1 LRTDEENRPGHV
13 PVLLTEAVDALAL
26 RPDAVVLDATVG
38 LGGHSREI
46 LKRIPQGRLIAL
58 DQDADALQRS
68 AQVFQ
73 GDPRVTLR
81 KANFAG
87 LLEVLKENAAVPVD
101 AVLMDLGVSSLQLGT
116 PERGFSFQHSG
127 PLDMRMDPTG
137 DLSALDVVNRY
148 GEGDL
153 KRILFEFGEEP
164 KAALLARRLI
174 EARNRKPLETTDEL
188 AALAEG
194 LYPSKGP
201 NASRRHPATRLFQAL
216 RIEVNHELSVLQSG
230 LEGATSALRS
240 GGRLAV
246 ITFHSLEDRAVKG
259 FLAGVARTCV
269 CPPKTIMC
277 HCGHQATFRLVTKKP
292 MLPSEQELRDN
303 PRSRSA
309 KLRVAEKLERK

>member
-1 LRTDEENRPGHV
+1 
-13 PVLLTEAVDALAL
+13 LTEAVEALAL
-26 RPDAVVLDATVG
+26 RPNSVVLDATVG

-46 LKRIPQGRLIAL
+46 LKRIPRGRLIAL

-73 GDPRVTLR
+73 GDPRVVLR

-101 AVLMDLGVSSLQLGT
+101 AVLMDLGVSSMQLGT

-127 PLDMRMDPTG
+127 PLDMRMDPAG
-137 DLSALDVVNRY
+137 DLRAIDVVNRY
-148 GEGDL
+148 GEDDL

-164 KAALLARRLI
+164 KASLLARRII
-174 EARNRKPLETTDEL
+174 EARNRKMLETTDEL

-216 RIEVNHELSVLQSG
+216 RIEVNHEMDVLRLG
-230 LEGATSALRS
+230 LEGAQAALRS

-246 ITFHSLEDRAVKG
+246 ITFHSLEDRAVKR
-259 FLAGVARTCV
+259 FIADASLECV
-269 CPPKTIMC
+269 CPPKTILC
-277 HCGHQATFRLVTKKP
+277 HCGHQASLKKVTRKP
-292 MLPSEQELRDN
+292 VLPSEEEQRNN

-309 KLRVAEKLERK
+309 KLRVAERL

>member
-1 LRTDEENRPGHV
+1 MKTDEENEPGHV
-13 PVLLTEAVDALAL
+13 PVLLTEAVEALAL

-46 LKRIPQGRLIAL
+46 LKRIPKGRLIAL

-73 GDPRVTLR
+73 GDPRVVLR

-127 PLDMRMDPTG
+127 PLDMRMDPAG
-137 DLSALDVVNRY
+137 DLRAIDVVNRY
-148 GEGDL
+148 GEDDL

-164 KAALLARRLI
+164 KAALLARRIL

-216 RIEVNHELSVLQSG
+216 RIEVNHEMEVLRLG
-230 LEGATSALRS
+230 LEGAQAALRS

-246 ITFHSLEDRAVKG
+246 ITFHSLEDRAVKR
-259 FLAGVARTCV
+259 FIADASLECV
-269 CPPKTIMC
+269 CPPKTILC
-277 HCGHQATFRLVTKKP
+277 HCGHQASLKKVTRKP
-292 MLPSEQELRDN
+292 ILPSEEEQRNN

-309 KLRVAEKLERK
+309 KLRVAERL

>member
-1 LRTDEENRPGHV
+1 MKTDEENGPGHV
-13 PVLLTEAVDALAL
+13 PVLLTEAVEALAL

-46 LKRIPQGRLIAL
+46 LKRIPKGRLIAL

-73 GDPRVTLR
+73 GDPRVVLR

-127 PLDMRMDPTG
+127 PLDMRMDPAG
-137 DLSALDVVNRY
+137 DLRAIDVVNRY
-148 GEGDL
+148 GEDDL

-164 KAALLARRLI
+164 KAALLARRIL

-216 RIEVNHELSVLQSG
+216 RIEVNHEMEVLRLG
-230 LEGATSALRS
+230 LEGAQAALRS

-246 ITFHSLEDRAVKG
+246 ITFHSLEDRAVKR
-259 FLAGVARTCV
+259 FIADASLECV
-269 CPPKTIMC
+269 CPPKTILC
-277 HCGHQATFRLVTKKP
+277 HCGHQASLKKVTRKP
-292 MLPSEQELRDN
+292 ILPSEEEQRNN

-309 KLRVAEKLERK
+309 KLRVAERL

>member
-1 LRTDEENRPGHV
+1 
-13 PVLLTEAVDALAL
+13 LLTEAVDALAL
-26 RPDAVVLDATVG
+26 KPDAVVLDATVG

-46 LKRIPQGRLIAL
+46 LKRIPKGRLIAL

-68 AQVFQ
+68 AQAFQ
-73 GDPRVTLR
+73 GDPRVLL
-81 KANFAG
+81 KKVNFAG

-127 PLDMRMDPTG
+127 PLDMRMDPAG
-137 DLSALDVVNRY
+137 DLRAIDVVNRY
-148 GEGDL
+148 GEDDL

-164 KAALLARRLI
+164 KAAQLARRII

-188 AALAEG
+188 SVLTEG
-194 LYPSKGP
+194 LYPSQGP

-216 RIEVNHELSVLQSG
+216 RIEVNQEMNVLRQG
-230 LEGATSALRS
+230 LEGAKAALRS

-246 ITFHSLEDRAVKG
+246 ITFHSLEDRAVKH
-259 FLAGVARTCV
+259 FLVEESLECV
-269 CPPKTIMC
+269 CPPKTILC
-277 HCGHQATFRLVTKKP
+277 HCGHQAAFKRITRKP
-292 MLPSEQELRDN
+292 MVPSEQEQRDN

-309 KLRVAEKLERK
+309 KLRVAERL

>member
-1 LRTDEENRPGHV
+1 MKTDEENGPGHV
-13 PVLLTEAVDALAL
+13 PVLLTEAVEALAL

-46 LKRIPQGRLIAL
+46 LKRIPRGRLIAL

-73 GDPRVTLR
+73 GDPRVVLR

-101 AVLMDLGVSSLQLGT
+101 AVLMDLGVSSMQLGT

-127 PLDMRMDPTG
+127 PLDMRMDPAG
-137 DLSALDVVNRY
+137 DLRAIDVVNRY
-148 GEGDL
+148 GEDDL

-164 KAALLARRLI
+164 KASLLARRII
-174 EARNRKPLETTDEL
+174 EARNRKMLETTDEL

-216 RIEVNHELSVLQSG
+216 RIEVNHEMDVLRLG
-230 LEGATSALRS
+230 LEGAQAALRS

-246 ITFHSLEDRAVKG
+246 ITFHSLEDRAVKR
-259 FLAGVARTCV
+259 FIADASLECV
-269 CPPKTIMC
+269 CPPKTILC
-277 HCGHQATFRLVTKKP
+277 HCGHQASLKKVTRKP
-292 MLPSEQELRDN
+292 ILPSEEEQRNN

-309 KLRVAEKLERK
+309 KLRVAERL

>member
-1 LRTDEENRPGHV
+1 LKTDEENGPGHV
-13 PVLLTEAVDALAL
+13 PVLLTEAVEALAL
-26 RPDAVVLDATVG
+26 RPDSVVLDATVG

-46 LKRIPQGRLIAL
+46 LKRIPKGRLIAL
-58 DQDADALQRS
+58 DQDADALQHS

-73 GDPRVTLR
+73 GDPRVVLR

-101 AVLMDLGVSSLQLGT
+101 AVLMDLGVSSMQLGT

-127 PLDMRMDPTG
+127 PLDMRMDSAG
-137 DLSALDVVNRY
+137 DLRAIDVVNRY
-148 GEGDL
+148 SEDDL

-164 KAALLARRLI
+164 KAALLARRI
-174 EARNRKPLETTDEL
+174 KEARNRKPLETTDEL

-194 LYPSKGP
+194 LYPSTGP

-216 RIEVNHELSVLQSG
+216 RIEVNHEMDVLRLG
-230 LEGATSALRS
+230 LEGARAALRS

-246 ITFHSLEDRAVKG
+246 ITFHSLEDRAVKR
-259 FLAGVARTCV
+259 FIADAALECV
-269 CPPKTIMC
+269 CPPKSILC
-277 HCGHQATFRLVTKKP
+277 HCGHQATFKKVTRKP
-292 MLPSEQELRDN
+292 LLPSEEEQRNN

-309 KLRVAEKLERK
+309 KLRVAERL

>member
-1 LRTDEENRPGHV
+1 MKTDEENGPGHV
-13 PVLLTEAVDALAL
+13 PVLLTEAVEALAL
-26 RPDAVVLDATVG
+26 RPDSVVLDATVG

-46 LKRIPQGRLIAL
+46 LKRIPRGRLIAL

-73 GDPRVTLR
+73 GDPRVVLR

-101 AVLMDLGVSSLQLGT
+101 AVLMDLGVSSMQLGT

-127 PLDMRMDPTG
+127 PLDMRMDPAG
-137 DLSALDVVNRY
+137 DLRAIDVVNRY
-148 GEGDL
+148 GEDDL

-164 KAALLARRLI
+164 KASLLARRII
-174 EARNRKPLETTDEL
+174 EARNRKMLETTDEL

-216 RIEVNHELSVLQSG
+216 RIEVNHEMDVLRLG
-230 LEGATSALRS
+230 LEGAQAALRS

-246 ITFHSLEDRAVKG
+246 ITFHSLEDRAVKR
-259 FLAGVARTCV
+259 FIADASLECV
-269 CPPKTIMC
+269 CPPKTILC
-277 HCGHQATFRLVTKKP
+277 HCGHQASLKKVTRKP
-292 MLPSEQELRDN
+292 VLPSEEEQRNN

-309 KLRVAEKLERK
+309 KLRVAERL

>member
-1 LRTDEENRPGHV
+1 MKTDEENGPGHV
-13 PVLLTEAVDALAL
+13 PVLLTEAVEALAL
-26 RPDAVVLDATVG
+26 RPNSVVLDATVG

-46 LKRIPQGRLIAL
+46 LKRIPRGRLIAL

-73 GDPRVTLR
+73 GDPRVVLR

-101 AVLMDLGVSSLQLGT
+101 AVLMDLGVSSMQLGT

-127 PLDMRMDPTG
+127 PLDMRMDPAG
-137 DLSALDVVNRY
+137 DLRAIDVVNRY
-148 GEGDL
+148 GEDDL

-164 KAALLARRLI
+164 KASLLARRII
-174 EARNRKPLETTDEL
+174 EARNRKMLETTDEL

-216 RIEVNHELSVLQSG
+216 RIEVNHEMDVLRLG
-230 LEGATSALRS
+230 LEGAQAALRS

-246 ITFHSLEDRAVKG
+246 ITFHSLEDRAVKR
-259 FLAGVARTCV
+259 FIADASLECV
-269 CPPKTIMC
+269 CPPKTILC
-277 HCGHQATFRLVTKKP
+277 HCGHQASLKKVTRKP
-292 MLPSEQELRDN
+292 VLPSEEEQRNN

-309 KLRVAEKLERK
+309 KLRVAERL

>member
-1 LRTDEENRPGHV
+1 MRTDEEKGPGHV
-13 PVLLTEAVDALAL
+13 PVLLTEAVEALAL

-73 GDPRVTLR
+73 GDPRVTL
-81 KANFAG
+81 KKTNFAG
-87 LLEVLKENAAVPVD
+87 LLDTLRENDAVPVD

-116 PERGFSFQHSG
+116 PSRGFSFQHSG

-137 DLSALDVVNRY
+137 DLRAVDVVNRY
-148 GEGDL
+148 GEDDL
-153 KRILFEFGEEP
+153 RRVLFEFGEEP
-164 KAALLARRLI
+164 KAGLLARRII

-194 LYPSKGP
+194 LYPSQGP
-201 NASRRHPATRLFQAL
+201 HASRRHPATRLFQAL
-216 RIEVNHELSVLQSG
+216 RMEVNREMDVLRAG
-230 LEGATSALRS
+230 LEGAKAALRP

-246 ITFHSLEDRAVKG
+246 ITFHSLEDRAVKR
-259 FLAGVARTCV
+259 FMVEAARGCV
-269 CPPKTIMC
+269 CPPKTILC
-277 HCGHQATFRLVTKKP
+277 HCGHSADFRLVTKKP
-292 MLPSEQELRDN
+292 ILPGEQELRDN
-303 PRSRSA
+303 PRARSA
-309 KLRVAEKLERK
+309 KLRVAERL

>member
-1 LRTDEENRPGHV
+1 MRTDEEKGPGHV
-13 PVLLTEAVDALAL
+13 PVLLTEAVEALAL
-26 RPDAVVLDATVG
+26 KPDAVVLDATVG

-68 AQVFQ
+68 AQAFQ
-73 GDPRVTLR
+73 GDPRVTL
-81 KANFAG
+81 KKVNFAG
-87 LLEVLKENAAVPVD
+87 LLETLRESDAVPVD
-101 AVLMDLGVSSLQLGT
+101 AILMDLGVSSLQLGT

-137 DLSALDVVNRY
+137 DLRAIDVVNRY
-148 GEGDL
+148 SEDDL
-153 KRILFEFGEEP
+153 KRLLFDFGEEP
-164 KAALLARRLI
+164 KAGLLAHRII

-216 RIEVNHELSVLQSG
+216 RIEVNREMDVLRAG
-230 LEGATSALRS
+230 LEGAQAALRS

-246 ITFHSLEDRAVKG
+246 ITFHSLEDRAVKH
-259 FLAGVARTCV
+259 FLVDAARTCV
-269 CPPKTIMC
+269 CPPKTILC
-277 HCGHQATFRLVTKKP
+277 HCGHQATFRLVHRKP
-292 MLPSEQELRDN
+292 ILPSEQEQRDN

-309 KLRVAEKLERK
+309 KLRVAEKI